1 MGPKVAPKK
10 SKAELKAEAEAQAA
24 RLAELEQQRIE
35 LERLGA
41 EQRFAEQQHLRTTM
55 LQEIEDEL
63 RQQHDAEQ
71 AASLVRDSECL
82 RHREMQNEVDEWE
95 AHLNPSHLPA
105 VHDEADLHRYV
116 LELGVSKNAD
126 DPLAE
131 GVQQSED
138 LLVVAGNLLVAG
150 KLLTNPQRRK
160 LSELTRLRLYEK
172 MHNILNMAAQMSM
185 MHQRFRDKYTKGA
198 GNAMAEK
205 ETALIVT

>member
-71 AASLVRDSECL
+71 AASLVRDSECI
-82 RHREMQNEVDEWE
+82 RHREMHNEVDEWE
-95 AHLNPSHLPA
+95 AHLN
-105 VHDEADLHRYV
+105 
-116 LELGVSKNAD
+116 
-126 DPLAE
+126 
-131 GVQQSED
+131 
-138 LLVVAGNLLVAG
+138 
-150 KLLTNPQRRK
+150 RR
-160 LSELTRLRLYEK
+160 SSCGSWEPFGGWQT
-172 MHNILNMAAQMSM
+172 S
-185 MHQRFRDKYTKGA
+185 DKSSAPK
-198 GNAMAEK
+198 
-205 ETALIVT
+205 IV